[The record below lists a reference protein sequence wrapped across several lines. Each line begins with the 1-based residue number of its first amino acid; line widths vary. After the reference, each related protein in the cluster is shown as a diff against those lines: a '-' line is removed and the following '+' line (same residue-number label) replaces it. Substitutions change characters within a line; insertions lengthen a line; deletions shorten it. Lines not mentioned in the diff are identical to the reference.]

1 VRSRWSEALRARE
14 GDRAG
19 AAAESL
25 AVSMAAFGVTADT
38 LPALALCAG
47 FLMLNLSEFRTQGQL
62 GTLAAFS
69 LAFAWVVDVTLTPAL
84 CARLRIASL
93 WDLLTLDLGEDPQ
106 HRVRAGDRLWYAGE
120 PGGALYVVVD
130 GRLRASISVD
140 GQRHVLS
147 SHERGDVVGE
157 VGFFHHEREVD
168 IEILEDGRLLRF
180 TPAQFSQLQR
190 RYPRVA
196 AVVARNLNEVE

>member
-1 VRSRWSEALRARE
+1 
-14 GDRAG
+14 
-19 AAAESL
+19 
-25 AVSMAAFGVTADT
+25 
-38 LPALALCAG
+38 
-47 FLMLNLSEFRTQGQL
+47 MLNLSEFRTQGQL

-106 HRVRAGDRLWYAGE
+106 HRIVLFRGLSAPQARIVALLGRLLTVRAGDRLWDAGE

-130 GRLRASISVD
+130 GRLCASVEAE

-157 VGFFHHEREVD
+157 VGFFHHEREADV
-168 IEILEDGRLLRF
+168 EILEDGRLLRF

-196 AVVARNLNEVE
+196 AVVARNLNEVLAERLAGVTGRLG